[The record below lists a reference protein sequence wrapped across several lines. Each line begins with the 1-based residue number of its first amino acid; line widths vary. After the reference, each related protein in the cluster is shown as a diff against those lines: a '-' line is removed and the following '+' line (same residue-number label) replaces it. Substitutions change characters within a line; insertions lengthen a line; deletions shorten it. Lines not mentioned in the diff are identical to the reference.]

1 MGLYLGERNGVP
13 WDQATGRYD
22 RQHLSFL
29 QKQEGSEPGGS
40 VGMRTRYQGRHS
52 AFCCLVTS
60 CLVFSNWF
68 ESFPWLSH
76 RSAYVATARGHSDL
90 PSPFPPQC
98 IVSVAGGATR
108 AALTM
113 HQARRNNMADVSA
126 KDSSQVSSRNWG
138 WGELEQGGRLGS
150 DLGVGREAP
159 EFCLVLHSVLLL
171 NCFAPFL
178 NRKFFS
184 FKINS
189 FQRY

>member
-1 MGLYLGERNGVP
+1 M
-13 WDQATGRYD
+13 
-22 RQHLSFL
+22 
-29 QKQEGSEPGGS
+29 
-40 VGMRTRYQGRHS
+40 
-52 AFCCLVTS
+52 
-60 CLVFSNWF
+60 
-68 ESFPWLSH
+68 
-76 RSAYVATARGHSDL
+76 
-90 PSPFPPQC
+90 
-98 IVSVAGGATR
+98 SVAGGATR

-126 KDSSQVSSRNWG
+126 KDSSQVSSQNWG